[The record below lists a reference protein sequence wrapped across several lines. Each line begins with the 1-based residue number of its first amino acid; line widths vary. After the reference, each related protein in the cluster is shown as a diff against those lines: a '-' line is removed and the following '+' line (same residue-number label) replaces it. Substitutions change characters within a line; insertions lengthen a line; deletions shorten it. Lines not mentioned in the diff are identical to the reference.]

1 MSVGGVVQC
10 YGLGAG
16 TYTDIINSASRQ
28 GVRVANIYE
37 LRDLSNAYGN
47 RWPMGNALYWSST
60 FSHSFLFFSY
70 YYGRNINTGGE
81 ATIKQWVGSQCL
93 GVGLR

>member
-10 YGLGAG
+10 YGLGGG

-47 RWPMGNALYWSST
+47 RWPMGNFMYWSST

-70 YYGRNINTGGE
+70 YYGRNINNGGE
-81 ATIKQWVGSQCL
+81 ATIKQWVGSQYL